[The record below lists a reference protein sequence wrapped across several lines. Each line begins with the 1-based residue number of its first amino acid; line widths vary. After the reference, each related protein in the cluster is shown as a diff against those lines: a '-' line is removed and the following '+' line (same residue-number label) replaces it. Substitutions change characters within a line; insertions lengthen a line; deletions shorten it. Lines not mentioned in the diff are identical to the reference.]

1 MNLATIMPPPEVY
14 HTLSYK
20 IPDGFPETLIYKG
33 AVFDFEELNPEE
45 KSEFRTN
52 LRKGI
57 KEAQISDF
65 FKNN

>member
-33 AVFDFEELNPEE
+33 AVFDFEELLELLNNN
-45 KSEFRTN
+45 KS
-52 LRKGI
+52 I
-57 KEAQISDF
+57 IQDS
-65 FKNN
+65 